1 MNIKPYETT
10 FSELNAKWMAKIA
23 NLAQSNIG
31 NLLTAQAPTAN
42 AADLVA
48 ILDEAFDLVEQHN
61 DGQVLEKIEFEWLGA
76 MSEQQWDAIARHI
89 NGVA

>member
-1 MNIKPYETT
+1 MNIKPYEST

-31 NLLTAQAPTAN
+31 NLLAAQAPTTD

-48 ILDEAFDLVEQHN
+48 ILDEALDLVEQHN
-61 DGQVLEKIEFEWLGA
+61 DGQLLEKIEFEWLGP